1 MVFEAPALS
10 SAAHLAALS
19 PATGDPGVHPAVF
32 VLLAVAVVVLGVTI
46 FLSLRHKK

>member
-1 MVFEAPALS
+1 MLDPHFAAL
-10 SAAHLAALS
+10 LAAS
-19 PATGDPGVHPAVF
+19 PATGDAGVHPAVY